1 LDPLAA
7 ALASLAEV
15 RIVEHLGKY
24 DELHDIHGLVV
35 LAPPSGES
43 PLPDVLRA
51 CAQSGAHVPILSLTA
66 RSDGEHPPVQRAGVE
81 NMTYPLS
88 INQLAQFISRL
99 NTPG

>member
-1 LDPLAA
+1 
-7 ALASLAEV
+7 
-15 RIVEHLGKY
+15 
-24 DELHDIHGLVV
+24 
-35 LAPPSGES
+35 
-43 PLPDVLRA
+43 
-51 CAQSGAHVPILSLTA
+51 VPILSLTA